1 MSDEPQGDQVEQK
14 PTAADDGMGATSPSR
29 TSDDS
34 TQELPAVAGPVVDD
48 EMLAAFEG
56 TVEPAVVAM
65 EDVAVVEAVEGAD
78 VVDAADAAD
87 AVDAAEVDA
96 TDVPEVIAVA
106 AVVTEPAPVVVEP
119 APVVVEPVP
128 AVEPVPVI
136 TPTGSPDGPVSHAA
150 PRRSAWPLVFTTVG
164 VILALIAVGAAGVY
178 VGRETAP
185 APGVVVQNEASATET
200 AASASMA
207 VGPLPVPA
215 PGTFLITTARVPT
228 ATWPVMLNS
237 AASLPDDA
245 GAAPGY
251 RLVNAGISGAQVAGI
266 LSTSFGASGPAVE
279 TDTGWEVGNADE
291 PHVTVRR
298 DPLFSWLYE
307 DPAALALPPVAPPL
321 DPAEAISSSTDA
333 LAGIGVD
340 ISTVEYDIS
349 TVDGRTGVNAWQMV
363 GEQRTQ
369 LGWSLIFDTDS
380 TILRASGFSSGLEGV
395 PDYPVVG
402 AATAIARSQ
411 QSPWT
416 ALPASPITGPTD
428 GTEDAPVPAPNASGV
443 PAVDV
448 PMSTVDVTSAELGLA
463 QYWQP
468 DGSILLLPS
477 YILTG
482 ADGSTWSLLAVAETA
497 VSFVNQ
503 PFPAGAAADGFIAEP
518 FPSSDGAEDV
528 TDASVTGDELPV
540 DSGAEDVGVV
550 DENGDTVFDPAS
562 DPAAAE

>member
-14 PTAADDGMGATSPSR
+14 PTAADDGVGATSPSR
-29 TSDDS
+29 TFDDS
-34 TQELPAVAGPVVDD
+34 TQELPAVTGPVVDD

-56 TVEPAVVAM
+56 TAEPAVVAV
-65 EDVAVVEAVEGAD
+65 EDAAVVEAIEID
-78 VVDAADAAD
+78 DDAETDD
-87 AVDAAEVDA
+87 DDA
-96 TDVPEVIAVA
+96 TDVPEVIAGAEDVA
-106 AVVTEPAPVVVEP
+106 AEASEEASEPAPVVVEP
-119 APVVVEPVP
+119 APVVVEP
-128 AVEPVPVI
+128 APVI

-150 PRRSAWPLVFTTVG
+150 PRRSTWPLVFTTVG

-185 APGVVVQNEASATET
+185 APSVVVQNEATATET
-200 AASASMA
+200 AASPSMA

-237 AASLPDDA
+237 TASLPDDA
-245 GAAPGY
+245 GTAPGY

-266 LSTSFGASGPAVE
+266 LSTSFGASGSAVE

-291 PHVTVRR
+291 PHVTVKR

-307 DPAALALPPVAPPL
+307 DPAALALPPVDPPL
-321 DPAEAISSSTDA
+321 DPAEAISGSTDA

-369 LGWSLIFDTDS
+369 LGWSLTFDTDG

-503 PFPAGAAADGFIAEP
+503 PFPAGAAVDGFIAEP
-518 FPSSDGAEDV
+518 FPSSDAAEDV

-562 DPAAAE
+562 DPATAE